1 MVTPKPHFPPVDFR
15 LVSHTLATELRYIAA
30 IKTTRMRWH
39 EPEYICNVLRGAIE
53 LAVKYN
59 IGSLLEFPLPPAD
72 IKNSASRLEAMF
84 PGQVR
89 TAITGDFA
97 LAIVG
102 MRRLLDEAT
111 ADLSA
116 SNVWHPSEFDL
127 SGRINVV
134 ADGLIYW
141 TKMECLW
148 LREGLKTLAR
158 EHLRSGSRAWGTIG
172 TYVRAGSIFSR
183 YLNEEIGQIEP
194 ADMSREVFLDF
205 VAWVRDEDSTETDLH
220 AVNTLARLLND
231 LKIEGI
237 VPELPETVFL
247 RRGENAIP
255 KTRHPKPFPADIL
268 EAIDRLLADETAM
281 PPAERLILR
290 LFRAVGPRASEAL
303 MLPNDAVTYTDGRG
317 YTLEYFQSK
326 IQDWRRVPLPPK
338 LGGDLVRQKLW
349 VARTYGPSCKWMFP
363 YAGRRPR
370 TNSVVN
376 PDGPSPWPF
385 ARFRNFVWGLYRE
398 HGIVGSAITGET
410 LNGAHLHRFR
420 HSIATGL
427 LNEGWSQ
434 YEVQTFLGHKSPT
447 MMQAYAEINDDKLRD
462 KYLEFINKSVD
473 IDGQNVE
480 PPDNATVDVER
491 LRDRFIRS
499 TLPNGF
505 CTLPEKQKCE
515 FLPSP
520 CLSCTFFRTTR
531 TFLPVHIRQ
540 RDEAIRELDIAEA
553 DGRQRAAEAHASVV
567 TRLDTIIDGL
577 NQVPDDEEDCGD
589 D

>member
-1 MVTPKPHFPPVDFR
+1 MDCR
-15 LVSHTLATELRYIAA
+15 
-30 IKTTRMRWH
+30 
-39 EPEYICNVLRGAIE
+39 
-53 LAVKYN
+53 
-59 IGSLLEFPLPPAD
+59 
-72 IKNSASRLEAMF
+72 
-84 PGQVR
+84 
-89 TAITGDFA
+89 
-97 LAIVG
+97 
-102 MRRLLDEAT
+102 
-111 ADLSA
+111 
-116 SNVWHPSEFDL
+116 
-127 SGRINVV
+127 
-134 ADGLIYW
+134 
-141 TKMECLW
+141 W
-148 LREGLKTLAR
+148 LREGLKTLAQ
-158 EHLRSGSRAWGTIG
+158 EQLQSGSRAWGTIR
-172 TYVRAGSIFSR
+172 TYLRAGSIFSR
-183 YLNEEIGQIEP
+183 YLNEEAGQLEP
-194 ADMSREVFLDF
+194 AEMSREIFLDF
-205 VAWVRDEDSTETDLH
+205 VAWVRDEDTTPTDLH
-220 AVNTLARLLND
+220 AVNALARLLND
-231 LKIEGI
+231 LKINDI
-237 VPELPETVFL
+237 VPELPEAVFL

-255 KTRHPKPFPADIL
+255 KTRNPKPFPADIL
-268 EAIDRLLADETAM
+268 EAIDRLIADESAI
-281 PPAERLILR
+281 PRAERLILR
-290 LFRAVGPRASEAL
+290 LFRAVGPRATEAL
-303 MLPNDAVTYTDGRG
+303 TLPHDAVTCTERG
-317 YTLEYFQSK
+317 YTLQYFQSK
-326 IQDWRRVPLPPK
+326 IQDWRKVPLPPK
-338 LGGDLVRQKLW
+338 LGQDLVAQKQW
-349 VARTYGPSCKWMFP
+349 VADTYGAACRWMFP
-363 YAGRRPR
+363 YAGPRPR
-370 TNSVVN
+370 TNTVVH

-385 ARFRNFVWGLYRE
+385 ARYSHFIWKLYQE
-398 HGIVGSAITGET
+398 HGITCSAVTGET
-410 LNGAHLHRFR
+410 LTGAQLHRFR

-427 LNEGWSQ
+427 LNESWSQ

-473 IDGQNVE
+473 IDGRNVE